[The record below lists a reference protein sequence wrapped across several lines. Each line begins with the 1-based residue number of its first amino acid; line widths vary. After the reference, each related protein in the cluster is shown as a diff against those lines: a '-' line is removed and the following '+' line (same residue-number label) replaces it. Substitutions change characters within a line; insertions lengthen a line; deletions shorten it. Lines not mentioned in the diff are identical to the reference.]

1 MPDDTS
7 ILAAQ
12 AHLADVRIRALN
24 REFVPADEYRSLL
37 LDLMHSRDASAAA
50 ARSASA
56 TKARANKK
64 ASAPTRSL
72 NLAELFGPPKE

>member
-7 ILAAQ
+7 ILAA
-12 AHLADVRIRALN
+12 
-24 REFVPADEYRSLL
+24 
-37 LDLMHSRDASAAA
+37 HSRDASAAA